1 MTRLETPFLLCI
13 NTRVEN
19 FQPSRELLPAGG
31 RGGGAEEHHIFH
43 KTHFYIL
50 FHLFFFEEN
59 FYGKGW
65 IAIYLARRQLRI
77 QRWAGGAQ
85 RPVMRV
91 SDLQLVILI
100 LPAYLSSCVVDT

>member
-31 RGGGAEEHHIFH
+31 GGGAEEHHIFH

-50 FHLFFFEEN
+50 FHLFFFEDN
-59 FYGKGW
+59 FLGEG
-65 IAIYLARRQLRI
+65 
-77 QRWAGGAQ
+77 
-85 RPVMRV
+85 
-91 SDLQLVILI
+91 
-100 LPAYLSSCVVDT
+100 